1 MWDEDNME
9 KSGDAQH
16 DSLNMAAL
24 QMSRRFIFF
33 YIHTYHCH
41 FIFSVSGLIL
51 LGVIMLLSIIKLL
64 AAYFHQFYNYYK
76 KSKSKQPKGAPKM
89 LHFGEL
95 LCFFACLLPSITR
108 LSITMYFY
116 YVNQYHCPST
126 FFKYSMTFCECDF
139 IERRYPIQYKPTD
152 FELNSMCNNLYDTD
166 ILYVDSKII
175 FSRYLPR
182 KDSSKNGCI
191 KCSFDKLYC
200 NDLMQKEP

>member
-1 MWDEDNME
+1 M
-9 KSGDAQH
+9 
-16 DSLNMAAL
+16 
-24 QMSRRFIFF
+24 
-33 YIHTYHCH
+33 YPYHCH

-95 LCFFACLLPSITR
+95 LCFFTCLLSSITR

-182 KDSSKNGCI
+182 KDSSENGCI

>member
-1 MWDEDNME
+1 MWDKDNME
-9 KSGDAQH
+9 KTDDAEH
-16 DSLNMAAL
+16 NSLNMAAL
-24 QMSRRFIFF
+24 QMSRRISFF
-33 YIHTYHCH
+33 YINILSIVILY
-41 FIFSVSGLIL
+41 FFVSGLIL
-51 LGVIMLLSIIKLL
+51 LGVIMLLNILKLF
-64 AAYFHQFYNYYK
+64 AAYIQQFYNNYK
-76 KSKSKQPKGAPKM
+76 KSKSIQLKCVPKM
-89 LHFGEL
+89 LHFWEL
-95 LCFFACLLPSITR
+95 LCFFACLLPSIIR
-108 LSITMYFY
+108 LSITLYFY

-191 KCSFDKLYC
+191 KCSLDKL
-200 NDLMQKEP
+200 

>member
-1 MWDEDNME
+1 
-9 KSGDAQH
+9 
-16 DSLNMAAL
+16 
-24 QMSRRFIFF
+24 
-33 YIHTYHCH
+33 
-41 FIFSVSGLIL
+41 
-51 LGVIMLLSIIKLL
+51 MLLSIIKLL

-95 LCFFACLLPSITR
+95 LCFFTCLLSSITR

-182 KDSSKNGCI
+182 KDSSENGCI